1 MKTKMRLKLL
11 VLCTG
16 GALLSGCVA
25 IPCGTETFT
34 KEYPTHIRATD
45 EKPAKTYTPSVSA
58 MPGHDG
64 SVVIGLS
71 GQITYSQPQ
80 VQHYTGISV
89 TKRKRIAVGLYT
101 DWAEEIYHP
110 RDALVPVYWPY
121 LGNGKYSNHMF
132 FGEVPVA
139 FTVGSVVNSLTLGV
153 LPLPF
158 VFFQGIFGPF
168 EHGHHY
174 LGKTVAVSADIMGPA
189 RQVTKTHDSRDL
201 ELLSQFS
208 AEDRE
213 RIGAWTYRDDAT
225 HRQNTFW
232 FGFTACP
239 RQLLPWPGVS
249 KFCTYVVHEPAEME
263 RTTPAPPAIYK
274 SPCVA
279 TGPYGVFLQI
289 PEIGFAQTLMV
300 PRGEK
305 TVRFQLEPSD
315 CGMTSAQAVIRILP
329 PSGGLEE
336 AWNDDSRALLE
347 LADGQ
352 DFTVVVWLPLPRTGS
367 SAADE

>member
-1 MKTKMRLKLL
+1 MTMTNAQRLILACLGSTLL
-11 VLCTG
+11 N
-16 GALLSGCVA
+16 GCVA
-25 IPCGTETFT
+25 IPCGTQTFT

-45 EKPAKTYTPSVSA
+45 EKPTKTYTPSLSA
-58 MPGHDG
+58 IPRHDG
-64 SVVIGLS
+64 SVEIGLS
-71 GQITYSQPQ
+71 GQITYTQSR

-89 TKRKRIAVGLYT
+89 TKQKRIAIGLYT
-101 DWAEEIYHP
+101 DWAEEIYRPH
-110 RDALVPVYWPY
+110 DALVPVYWPY
-121 LGNGKYSNHMF
+121 LGNGRYSNHMF
-132 FGEVPVA
+132 FDEVPAV
-139 FTVGSVVNSLTLGV
+139 FTVGSIVNCMTLGV

-174 LGKTVAVSADIMGPA
+174 LGKPVSISASFTGPG

-201 ELLSQFS
+201 DLLSQFS
-208 AEDRE
+208 AEDRK

-263 RTTPAPPAIYK
+263 RTTPVPPEIYK
-274 SPCVA
+274 SPCVV
-279 TGPYGVFLQI
+279 TGPYGVFLEI
-289 PEIGFAQTLMV
+289 PEIGFARTLMV

-305 TVRFQLEPSD
+305 TVRFQLEPSES
-315 CGMTSAQAVIRILP
+315 GVRHVQAVIRILP

-347 LADGQ
+347 LAGGQ
-352 DFTVVVWLPLPRTGS
+352 DYTVMVSLPLPRTES
-367 SAADE
+367 SATGE